1 MVSIYTQQINN
12 NLARISI
19 LLADQSIKY
28 PNNIMVEAVSCAV
41 GRSMYNEMI
50 DISLQRP
57 FLRFVFMG
65 DINLLRWEKKN
76 EYDDCE
82 IVEIKLYND
91 EIFAGK
97 AVFMRGGFYKNNPNQ
112 HMSWMVQK
120 YLDNIRHKK
129 DEIEYKTYNE
139 LVEAPLDNPWF
150 RVILLNMD
158 KLIFRPFI

>member
-12 NLARISI
+12 DLARISI

-65 DINLLRWEKKN
+65 DINLLRWEKKT
-76 EYDDCE
+76 EYGDCE
-82 IVEIKLYND
+82 IVEIKL
-91 EIFAGK
+91 
-97 AVFMRGGFYKNNPNQ
+97 
-112 HMSWMVQK
+112 
-120 YLDNIRHKK
+120 
-129 DEIEYKTYNE
+129 
-139 LVEAPLDNPWF
+139 
-150 RVILLNMD
+150 
-158 KLIFRPFI
+158 